1 MRKRWLFMVLLL
13 GLLLAGC
20 GGTNSATPQN
30 REVTWEEAIEILNSG
45 EVVSVYQLH
54 SLEVGLEL
62 EDGSMITTVEPRI
75 DDIFHEVEKCGA
87 PCQGIILATE

>member
-1 MRKRWLFMVLLL
+1 MRTKWFIAVLIL
-13 GLLLAGC
+13 GVLLAGC
-20 GGTNSATPQN
+20 SVANAATPQD
-30 REVTWEEAIEILNSG
+30 REVSWEEAIEILNSG